1 MFKRCGI
8 LTVVNFK
15 FMIYDPVFYLYTRVE
30 VYDLYIGVEIL
41 QLIYMEGT

>member
-30 VYDLYIGVEIL
+30 VYDLYNIRDG
-41 QLIYMEGT
+41 YNYGTGFAI